1 MEPDY
6 QWLQIILYHIINL
19 AAVFM
24 CVWVTAICAM
34 IGKLLYIALFLIHK
48 NFKSISLTVEEFC
61 PAKSALVGIAV
72 TQLKSYEEIV

>member
-1 MEPDY
+1 
-6 QWLQIILYHIINL
+6 
-19 AAVFM
+19 M

-61 PAKSALVGIAV
+61 PAKSALVGHVV
-72 TQLKSYEEIV
+72 TQLKSYEEMI